1 MGFLGR
7 ISNPRAIAS
16 PAENRNFKGTV
27 SPDYNTA
34 KIKLFSSRKQL
45 ENFQISYLPY
55 LNIIF
60 LKIFKIVQDLQM
72 KINNKKI
79 HNVKRQRKASQC
91 RVGHTRQLLRQS
103 GTRDNCCN
111 NLAPA
116 TIAATICHPRQL
128 LCQSGTRD
136 HCCYNL
142 APATM
147 AATICHPR
155 QLLRQSG
162 TRNNCCD
169 NLPPATIAA
178 TICHL
183 RQLLR
188 QSGTRDNCFNNLVP
202 ATIAATIWH
211 PRQLLRQSGTRD
223 NCCNLL
229 APATIAA
236 AIWHP

>member
-34 KIKLFSSRKQL
+34 SRKQL

-103 GTRDNCCN
+103 GTRDNCCD
-111 NLAPA
+111 NLAPQLLLQSAPA
-116 TIAATICHPRQL
+116 TIAATFW
-128 LCQSGTRD
+128 
-136 HCCYNL
+136 
-142 APATM
+142 
-147 AATICHPR
+147 
-155 QLLRQSG
+155 
-162 TRNNCCD
+162 
-169 NLPPATIAA
+169 
-178 TICHL
+178 HL
-183 RQLLR
+183 RPLL
-188 QSGTRDNCFNNLVP
+188 L
-202 ATIAATIWH
+202 
-211 PRQLLRQSGTRD
+211 QSGTRD
-223 NCCNLL
+223 NCCDSL
-229 APATIAA
+229 ALFYMATKLSRCRNSEM
-236 AIWHP
+236 